1 MDHYQQELALV
12 SHILHRTYLCFLS
25 YHKNRSNHLLLVQ
38 ELVLVLE
45 QARSEAVEAVP
56 VAVVADK
63 RPAVELVVVPAVAS
77 AFAAYCC

>member
-25 YHKNRSNHLLLVQ
+25 YHKNKSSHLLLVQ
-38 ELVLVLE
+38 ELVLE
-45 QARSEAVEAVP
+45 QARTEAVEAVP

-63 RPAVELVVVPAVAS
+63 RPAVELVIVPAVAS